1 MNTNISFSLLS
12 KIYGKY
18 ENLKKRKGV
27 NKKYLKF
34 LRAFTLCLSIGI
46 KIQKTK
52 TDVYKNTGE
61 DNNKLGPGPR
71 LV

>member
-1 MNTNISFSLLS
+1 MCNKF
-12 KIYGKY
+12 
-18 ENLKKRKGV
+18 EKRKGV

-34 LRAFTLCLSIGI
+34 LLAFTLCLSIGI

-52 TDVYKNTGE
+52 IDVYKNTGE
-61 DNNKLGPGPR
+61 DNNKLGPGPG